1 MQNINTWPEKLEHG
15 RWILKSNWN
24 ELSSFETDRKKNTPR
39 PPLQKAPSADNVI
52 ALPIIDSVRK
62 GVGSTISLNEA
73 IYARRSRRKFSD
85 EALTMDELAYLLW
98 ATQGVRKKTDKITLR
113 TVPSGGARHPLETY
127 IFVQRVEGLK
137 PGVYHYLPLDH
148 SLELLKPAE
157 DFGEDSDKLLDE
169 ALLAHNFGAAASFI
183 WTAIPYRSE
192 RAYAFEAYRLILLDA
207 GHLCQN
213 LYLACE
219 AIGAGTCA
227 VGAFDQEKSDHLL
240 GVDGQDEFVVYAAP
254 VGKPKMEV

>member
-1 MQNINTWPEKLEHG
+1 MKNINTWSEDLKHG

-24 ELSSFETDRKKNTPR
+24 ESSSFETDRKKTTPR
-39 PPLQKAPSADNVI
+39 PPLQKAASAETVI
-52 ALPIIDSVRK
+52 SLPPIDSVRK
-62 GVGSTISLNEA
+62 SVGGTISLNEA
-73 IYARRSRRKFSD
+73 IYERRSRRKFSD
-85 EALTMDELAYLLW
+85 ETLSLDELAYLLW

-127 IFVQRVEGLK
+127 LFVQRVEGLK
-137 PGVYHYLPLDH
+137 PGLYHYLPLDH
-148 SLELLKPAE
+148 SIELIKPAE
-157 DFGEDSDKLLDE
+157 SFAEGSEKLLDE
-169 ALLAHNFGAAASFI
+169 ALLAHNFGAAVSFI
-183 WTAIPYRSE
+183 WTAVPYRSE

-207 GHLCQN
+207 GHVCQN

-227 VGAFDQEKSDHLL
+227 VGAFDQEKSDRLL

-254 VGKPKMEV
+254 VGKPKLEV